1 MTKQKPGKR
10 TGVKSIMNTEH
21 KIHLPEIWMTLFH
34 KYAFKQ
40 LVLHQVAARFKRGTV
55 TIPA

>member
-1 MTKQKPGKR
+1 
-10 TGVKSIMNTEH
+10 MNTEH